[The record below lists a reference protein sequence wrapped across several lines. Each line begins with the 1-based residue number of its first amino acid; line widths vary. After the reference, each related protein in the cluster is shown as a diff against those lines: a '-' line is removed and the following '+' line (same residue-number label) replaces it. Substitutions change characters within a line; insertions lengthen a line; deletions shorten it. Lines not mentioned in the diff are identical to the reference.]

1 MRLIGYLCCLA
12 VAAGCSPGQ
21 PPADRVFL
29 NGAVYTV
36 DADSTW
42 AEAVAVARGRI
53 AFVGSNEAAQAF
65 IGDATEVTDL
75 GGQMLLPGFH
85 DSHAHILLFVQT
97 GQECDLLRLE
107 TIEEI
112 EAKLEKCTQLE
123 GFGQER
129 WILGAG
135 WGEWLFESMSPTRE
149 LLDELF
155 PDRPVCLEGSYG
167 HSYWVNS
174 RALEI
179 AGIDAETTVGDDG
192 VIVRDPETG
201 EATGTL
207 HDSAM
212 LLVEAHMPEM
222 PASFL
227 QDKVRAGIAMLHE
240 HGITAFIE
248 PGFDDEM
255 IQHPVAVADAG
266 EFDIR
271 ALISMSPV
279 NLKPAAFDD
288 SVYDLMDRRQEWRRP
303 NLDVDSVKIYM
314 DGVIE
319 SGTSPLLEPYAIEDY
334 GTGPYFY
341 NQGQVNEYF
350 TRLDAMGLQ
359 LHVHAIGDAAIR
371 RALDGFEYMREQN
384 GMSDNRHHMTH
395 LQLIH
400 PDDRPRFGELGIGA
414 TFQLLWAY
422 PEPGLLEMTV
432 PMLGRERAWQ
442 TYPARDVHEG
452 GGRINGASD
461 WWVTDI
467 DPLLAIETAITR
479 QDPWANEGE
488 DLDAANQSLDLATMI
503 EAYTINGAYTMSL
516 ENEQGS
522 IEVGKRADLVV
533 LDRNLFEIPA
543 YEISDARVTM
553 TIFDGRT
560 VYRSPE

>member
-112 EAKLEKCTQLE
+112 EAKLEKCTQLA

-319 SGTSPLLEPYAIEDY
+319 SGTSPLLEPYAIEEY
-334 GTGPYFY
+334 GAGPFFY
-341 NQGQVNEYF
+341 TQEQVNEYF
-350 TRLDAMGLQ
+350 TRLDARGLQ